1 MLDDNTEK
9 AQEENL
15 EDDKKVDKK
24 SSRKTKIKIKDERS
38 AREKLA
44 LALNLFLSYF
54 KIGLFTFGGGYAMIA
69 LIDREFVQKKK
80 WINEVEL
87 YEIIAVAES
96 TPGPIAINCATFV
109 GYKILKFW
117 GSLLATIA
125 VCIPSFVIIYLISIF
140 YDTFMSLKVV
150 ANAFEGIKVGI
161 ALMITSA
168 GIGMLKK
175 AKKNAFSIGVFLLSF
190 AAACFIDIFNLN
202 FSTIYLLLIGACA
215 GIIAQIIRDAKAKK
229 NNNAS
234 NGNLSEDEKT
244 NKNAENSLDDK
255 DIIAK
260 ENLKEDNSQSIVLS
274 NESLAKESVDNLN
287 ENDKSTI
294 LKENSDEDTKSDKE
308 GSL

>member
-9 AQEENL
+9 SQEENL

-24 SSRKTKIKIKDERS
+24 SSLKTKIKIKDERS

-69 LIDREFVQKKK
+69 LIEREFVQKKK

-140 YDTFMSLKVV
+140 YDTFLSLKVV

-215 GIIAQIIRDAKAKK
+215 GIVAQIIRDAKAKK
-229 NNNAS
+229 HNNPS
-234 NGNLSEDEKT
+234 KDNLSGDENLKG
-244 NKNAENSLDDK
+244 NAENSLHN
-255 DIIAK
+255 K
-260 ENLKEDNSQSIVLS
+260 EKSEGDNSQSIVLS
-274 NESLAKESVDNLN
+274 NESLAKEKVD
-287 ENDKSTI
+287 DKSII